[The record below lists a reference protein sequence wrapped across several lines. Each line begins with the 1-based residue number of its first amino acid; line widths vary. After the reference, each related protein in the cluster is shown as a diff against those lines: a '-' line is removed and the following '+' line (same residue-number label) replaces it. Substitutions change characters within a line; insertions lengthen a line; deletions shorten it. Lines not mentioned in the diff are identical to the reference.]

1 MDRAHR
7 STDKVVD
14 NVEKQIAEVY
24 KRHEDKLAGMYEK
37 YFSQFA
43 DADEKKKKEL
53 DDELITKQ
61 QYVAWRSKTMMS
73 GSKWKRFL
81 KAVTKEIYKA
91 NVEAVAVT
99 NKSLP
104 NVFVENYNF
113 IGKDVERQVNELG
126 NI

>member
-43 DADEKKKKEL
+43 DADAKKKEEL
-53 DDELITKQ
+53 DSGTITKQ
-61 QYVAWRSKTMMS
+61 QYTAWRAKTMMT

-81 KAVTKEIYKA
+81 KAVSSEIYKA
-91 NVEAVAVT
+91 NVEAIEVSNGA
-99 NKSLP
+99 LAE
-104 NVFVENYNF
+104 VFADNYNF
-113 IGKDVERQVNELG
+113 TGKDIERQVNELG